1 MPTWDICKGNKN
13 QGILNISVQID
24 CEIDIDGHVTEKK
37 LDWNTVSSCM
47 QGSLH
52 IPQFSTSTKSVRSY
66 HTGIYYGAIIYG
78 IY

>member
-1 MPTWDICKGNKN
+1 
-13 QGILNISVQID
+13 
-24 CEIDIDGHVTEKK
+24 
-37 LDWNTVSSCM
+37 M

-78 IY
+78 IFLITSWTWNGGELIEAGERALTWA